1 MATRHDGQVT
11 SRAFVITTE
20 SEMISLVVQLCP
32 GIFGCTGAE
41 EVQRETHS
49 PGIVV

>member
-1 MATRHDGQVT
+1 M
-11 SRAFVITTE
+11 ITTE

-32 GIFGCTGAE
+32 GIFGCTG
-41 EVQRETHS
+41 EVQREMHS